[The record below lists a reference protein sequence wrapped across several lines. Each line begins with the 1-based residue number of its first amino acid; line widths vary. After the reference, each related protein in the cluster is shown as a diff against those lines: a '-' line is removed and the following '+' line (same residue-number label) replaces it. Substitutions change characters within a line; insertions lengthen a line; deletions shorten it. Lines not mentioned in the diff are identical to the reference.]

1 MAQACF
7 ALHISFLIRGRKSNG
22 KSNVKSVGQT
32 PVEKKRI
39 LVVDA
44 FPMLRH
50 GLITF
55 LNGQA
60 NLIVCGEADSI
71 PSALIKIAECKPH
84 LLVIGLRLGAA
95 DCVEFIKALKVQ
107 TPGLLILVYS
117 GFEESIFAMRALR
130 AGASGYLMKRAP
142 RDEMLA
148 AISDILRGELYV
160 SRDLAMH
167 VFKEALATQP
177 GFRLPGRAAR
187 IENLSDRE
195 MHVFHLL
202 GSGLG
207 PKKIA
212 HALNLS
218 VKTIE
223 THREHIKHKLGLD
236 SGEALVERAT
246 KYVEDTLEP
255 EAGETISIIGK
266 KKLVRFPSAP

>member
-1 MAQACF
+1 MARIVRQA
-7 ALHISFLIRGRKSNG
+7 
-22 KSNVKSVGQT
+22 

-44 FPMLRH
+44 YPMLRH
-50 GLITF
+50 GLVTY
-55 LNGQA
+55 LNAQPDMV
-60 NLIVCGEADSI
+60 VCGEADSI
-71 PSALIKIAECKPH
+71 PSALIKIADCKPH

-107 TPGLLILVYS
+107 NPSLLILVYS

-148 AISDILRGELYV
+148 AISDILRGEIYV
-160 SRDLAMH
+160 SRELAMR
-167 VFKEALATQP
+167 VFKEALETQP

-187 IENLSDRE
+187 VENLSDRE

-207 PKKIA
+207 TREIA

-223 THREHIKHKLGLD
+223 THRENIKHKLGLN
-236 SGEALVERAT
+236 SAEALVERAS
-246 KYVEDTLEP
+246 KYVEETLAP
-255 EAGETISIIGK
+255 QSGETISVIGK
-266 KKLVRFPSAP
+266 KKLVRLPAAS

>member
-1 MAQACF
+1 MA
-7 ALHISFLIRGRKSNG
+7 R
-22 KSNVKSVGQT
+22 SVGQT

-44 FPMLRH
+44 FPMLRY
-50 GLITF
+50 GLISF
-55 LNGQA
+55 LNAQA
-60 NLIVCGEADSI
+60 NLIVCGEADSL
-71 PSALIKIAECKPH
+71 PSALIKIAESKPH
-84 LLVIGLRLGAA
+84 LLVIGLRLGAS

-130 AGASGYLMKRAP
+130 AGANGYLMKRAA

-148 AISDILRGELYV
+148 AISDVLRGEIYV
-160 SRDLAMH
+160 SRELAMH

-212 HALNLS
+212 HAMNLS
-218 VKTIE
+218 VKTVE
-223 THREHIKHKLGLD
+223 TYQEHIKHKLGLN

-246 KYVEDTLEP
+246 KYVEETLEP
-255 EAGETISIIGK
+255 EAGETISIVVK
-266 KKLVRFPSAP
+266 KKLVRFPSAS

>member
-1 MAQACF
+1 
-7 ALHISFLIRGRKSNG
+7 
-22 KSNVKSVGQT
+22 
-32 PVEKKRI
+32 
-39 LVVDA
+39 
-44 FPMLRH
+44 
-50 GLITF
+50 
-55 LNGQA
+55 
-60 NLIVCGEADSI
+60 
-71 PSALIKIAECKPH
+71 
-84 LLVIGLRLGAA
+84 
-95 DCVEFIKALKVQ
+95 
-107 TPGLLILVYS
+107 
-117 GFEESIFAMRALR
+117 
-130 AGASGYLMKRAP
+130 
-142 RDEMLA
+142 
-148 AISDILRGELYV
+148 
-160 SRDLAMH
+160 MH

-207 PKKIA
+207 PKKMA

-223 THREHIKHKLGLD
+223 THRENIKHKLGLD

-266 KKLVRFPSAP
+266 KKLGRVPSAS

>member
-1 MAQACF
+1 MAETV
-7 ALHISFLIRGRKSNG
+7 R
-22 KSNVKSVGQT
+22 QT

-39 LVVDA
+39 LIVDA

-50 GLITF
+50 GVTTF
-55 LNGQA
+55 LEGQA

-107 TPGLLILVYS
+107 NPGLLILVYS

-130 AGASGYLMKRAP
+130 AGANGYLMKRAA

-160 SRDLAMH
+160 SRELAMN

-207 PKKIA
+207 PNKIA
-212 HALNLS
+212 HAMNLS

-223 THREHIKHKLGLD
+223 THRENIKHKLGLD
-236 SGEALVERAT
+236 SGKALVERAS
-246 KYVEDTLEP
+246 KYVEETLEP
-255 EAGETISIIGK
+255 EAGEIISILGK
-266 KKLVRFPSAP
+266 KKLVRFPSAS

>member
-1 MAQACF
+1 M
-7 ALHISFLIRGRKSNG
+7 
-22 KSNVKSVGQT
+22 VKSVGQT

-117 GFEESIFAMRALR
+117 GFEEGIFAMRALR

-148 AISDILRGELYV
+148 AISDVLRGELYV

-177 GFRLPGRAAR
+177 GFRLPGRAAS

-207 PKKIA
+207 PKKMA

-223 THREHIKHKLGLD
+223 TYRENIKHKLGLN
-236 SGEALVERAT
+236 SGEALLARAT

>member
-1 MAQACF
+1 MA
-7 ALHISFLIRGRKSNG
+7 KT
-22 KSNVKSVGQT
+22 VGQT

-44 FPMLRH
+44 FPMLRY
-50 GLITF
+50 GLISF
-55 LNGQA
+55 LNAQA

-71 PSALIKIAECKPH
+71 PSALIKIAESKPH
-84 LLVIGLRLGAA
+84 LLVIGLRLGAS
-95 DCVEFIKALKVQ
+95 DCVEFIIALKVQ
-107 TPGLLILVYS
+107 SPGLLILVYS

-130 AGASGYLMKRAP
+130 AGANGYLMKRAA

-148 AISDILRGELYV
+148 AISDILRGEIYV
-160 SRDLAMH
+160 SRELAMH

-177 GFRLPGRAAR
+177 GFRLPGRAACV
-187 IENLSDRE
+187 ENLSDRE

-223 THREHIKHKLGLD
+223 TYREHIKHKLGLN

-246 KYVEDTLEP
+246 KYVEETLEP
-255 EAGETISIIGK
+255 EAGETISLVVK
-266 KKLVRFPSAP
+266 KKLVRFPSAS

>member
-1 MAQACF
+1 MAGTV
-7 ALHISFLIRGRKSNG
+7 R
-22 KSNVKSVGQT
+22 QT

-39 LVVDA
+39 LIVDA

-50 GLITF
+50 GVTTF
-55 LNGQA
+55 LEGQA

-107 TPGLLILVYS
+107 NPGLLILVYS

-130 AGASGYLMKRAP
+130 AGANGYLMKRAA

-160 SRDLAMH
+160 SRELAMN

-207 PKKIA
+207 PNKIA
-212 HALNLS
+212 HAMNLS

-223 THREHIKHKLGLD
+223 TYRENIKHKLGLD
-236 SGEALVERAT
+236 SGKALVERAS
-246 KYVEDTLEP
+246 KYVEETLEP
-255 EAGETISIIGK
+255 EAGEIISILGK
-266 KKLVRFPSAP
+266 KKLVRFPSAS

>member
-1 MAQACF
+1 MAETV
-7 ALHISFLIRGRKSNG
+7 R
-22 KSNVKSVGQT
+22 QT

-39 LVVDA
+39 LIVDA

-50 GLITF
+50 GVTTF
-55 LNGQA
+55 LEGQA

-107 TPGLLILVYS
+107 NPGLLILVYS

-130 AGASGYLMKRAP
+130 AGANGYLMKRAA
-142 RDEMLA
+142 RVEMLA

-160 SRDLAMH
+160 SRELAMN

-207 PKKIA
+207 PNKIA
-212 HALNLS
+212 HAMNLS

-223 THREHIKHKLGLD
+223 TYRENIKHKLGLD
-236 SGEALVERAT
+236 SGKALVERAS
-246 KYVEDTLEP
+246 KYVEETLEP
-255 EAGETISIIGK
+255 EAGEIISILGK
-266 KKLVRFPSAP
+266 KKLVRFPSAS

>member
-1 MAQACF
+1 M
-7 ALHISFLIRGRKSNG
+7 G
-22 KSNVKSVGQT
+22 KTVEQS

-50 GLITF
+50 GLDSY
-55 LNGQA
+55 LNA
-60 NLIVCGEADSI
+60 RPDIVVCGEADSI

-148 AISDILRGELYV
+148 AISDILRGEIYV
-160 SRDLAMH
+160 SRDLAMN

-207 PKKIA
+207 PTNIA

-223 THREHIKHKLGLD
+223 THRENIKHKLGLD

-255 EAGETISIIGK
+255 EAGETISIVGK
-266 KKLVRFPSAP
+266 KKLVRSPFAS

>member
-1 MAQACF
+1 MA
-7 ALHISFLIRGRKSNG
+7 
-22 KSNVKSVGQT
+22 KSVGQT

-50 GLITF
+50 GLVSF
-55 LNGQA
+55 LNGHA
-60 NLIVCGEADSI
+60 NLSVCGEADSI
-71 PSALIKIAECKPH
+71 PSALIQIAECKPH

-107 TPGLLILVYS
+107 NPGLLILVYS

-130 AGASGYLMKRAP
+130 AGANGYVMKRAA
-142 RDEMLA
+142 RDEVLA
-148 AISDILRGELYV
+148 AISDVLRGEVYV
-160 SRDLAMH
+160 SRELAMH

-187 IENLSDRE
+187 VENLSDRE

-212 HALNLS
+212 HAMNLS

-223 THREHIKHKLGLD
+223 THRENIKHKLGLH

-246 KYVEDTLEP
+246 KYVEETLEP
-255 EAGETISIIGK
+255 EAGETISIVVK
-266 KKLVRFPSAP
+266 KKLARFASASSSL

>member
-1 MAQACF
+1 MAETV
-7 ALHISFLIRGRKSNG
+7 R
-22 KSNVKSVGQT
+22 QT

-39 LVVDA
+39 LIVDA

-50 GLITF
+50 GVTTF
-55 LNGQA
+55 LEGQE

-107 TPGLLILVYS
+107 NPGLLILVYS

-130 AGASGYLMKRAP
+130 AGANGYLMKRAA

-160 SRDLAMH
+160 SRELAMN

-207 PKKIA
+207 PNKIA
-212 HALNLS
+212 HAMNLS

-223 THREHIKHKLGLD
+223 THRENIKHKLGLD
-236 SGEALVERAT
+236 SGKALVERAS
-246 KYVEDTLEP
+246 KYVEETLEP
-255 EAGETISIIGK
+255 EAGEIISILGK
-266 KKLVRFPSAP
+266 KKLVRFPSAS

>member
-1 MAQACF
+1 M
-7 ALHISFLIRGRKSNG
+7 LRYGLISFLN
-22 KSNVKSVGQT
+22 
-32 PVEKKRI
+32 
-39 LVVDA
+39 A
-44 FPMLRH
+44 
-50 GLITF
+50 
-55 LNGQA
+55 QA

-71 PSALIKIAECKPH
+71 PSALIKIAESKPH

-130 AGASGYLMKRAP
+130 AGANGYLMKRAA

-148 AISDILRGELYV
+148 AISDILRGEIYV
-160 SRDLAMH
+160 SRELAMH

-177 GFRLPGRAAR
+177 GFRLPGRAES

-207 PKKIA
+207 SKKIA
-212 HALNLS
+212 HAMNLS
-218 VKTIE
+218 VKTIQ
-223 THREHIKHKLGLD
+223 THRENIKHKLGLD
-236 SGEALVERAT
+236 SSQAVIERAT
-246 KYVEDTLEP
+246 KYVEETLAPGLERDNP
-255 EAGETISIIGK
+255 DSTQKE
-266 KKLVRFPSAP
+266 VVQFPSAS

>member
-1 MAQACF
+1 MA
-7 ALHISFLIRGRKSNG
+7 R
-22 KSNVKSVGQT
+22 SVGQT

-44 FPMLRH
+44 FPMLRY
-50 GLITF
+50 GLISF
-55 LNGQA
+55 LNAQA
-60 NLIVCGEADSI
+60 NLIVCGEADSL
-71 PSALIKIAECKPH
+71 PGALIKIAESKPH
-84 LLVIGLRLGAA
+84 LLVIGLRLGAS

-130 AGASGYLMKRAP
+130 AGANGYLMKRAA

-148 AISDILRGELYV
+148 AISDILRGEIYV
-160 SRDLAMH
+160 SRELAMH
-167 VFKEALATQP
+167 VFKEALTTQP

-223 THREHIKHKLGLD
+223 TYQEHIKHKLGLN
-236 SGEALVERAT
+236 SGEALVERAS
-246 KYVEDTLEP
+246 KYVEETLEP
-255 EAGETISIIGK
+255 EAGETMSIVVK
-266 KKLVRFPSAP
+266 KKLVRFPSAS

>member
-1 MAQACF
+1 MA
-7 ALHISFLIRGRKSNG
+7 R
-22 KSNVKSVGQT
+22 SVGQT
-32 PVEKKRI
+32 PVERKRI

-44 FPMLRH
+44 FPMLRY
-50 GLITF
+50 GLISF
-55 LNGQA
+55 LNSQT

-71 PSALIKIAECKPH
+71 PGALIKIAESKPH
-84 LLVIGLRLGAA
+84 LLVIGLRLGAS

-130 AGASGYLMKRAP
+130 AGANGYLMKRAA

-148 AISDILRGELYV
+148 AIADILRGEIYV
-160 SRDLAMH
+160 SRELAMH
-167 VFKEALATQP
+167 VFKEALTTQP

-223 THREHIKHKLGLD
+223 TYQEHIKHKLGLN

-246 KYVEDTLEP
+246 KYVEETLEP
-255 EAGETISIIGK
+255 EAGETMSIVVK
-266 KKLVRFPSAP
+266 KKLVRFPSASRSL

>member
-1 MAQACF
+1 MR
-7 ALHISFLIRGRKSNG
+7 LPLKRKLAIGASAAAAAINFNG
-22 KSNVKSVGQT
+22 GT
-32 PVEKKRI
+32 T
-39 LVVDA
+39 A
-44 FPMLRH
+44 
-50 GLITF
+50 
-55 LNGQA
+55 
-60 NLIVCGEADSI
+60 CGEADSI

-160 SRDLAMH
+160 SRELAMH

-207 PKKIA
+207 PKKMA

-223 THREHIKHKLGLD
+223 THRENIKHKLGLD

-255 EAGETISIIGK
+255 EAGETISIVGK
-266 KKLVRFPSAP
+266 KKLVRFPSAS

>member
-1 MAQACF
+1 
-7 ALHISFLIRGRKSNG
+7 
-22 KSNVKSVGQT
+22 
-32 PVEKKRI
+32 
-39 LVVDA
+39 
-44 FPMLRH
+44 
-50 GLITF
+50 
-55 LNGQA
+55 
-60 NLIVCGEADSI
+60 
-71 PSALIKIAECKPH
+71 
-84 LLVIGLRLGAA
+84 
-95 DCVEFIKALKVQ
+95 
-107 TPGLLILVYS
+107 VYS

-148 AISDILRGELYV
+148 AISDILSGELYV
-160 SRDLAMH
+160 SRELAMH
-167 VFKEALATQP
+167 VFKEALAMQP

-187 IENLSDRE
+187 IENLTDRE

-207 PKKIA
+207 TKKMA

-223 THREHIKHKLGLD
+223 THRENIKHKLGLD

-255 EAGETISIIGK
+255 EAGETISILGK
-266 KKLVRFPSAP
+266 KKLVRFPSAS

>member
-1 MAQACF
+1 M
-7 ALHISFLIRGRKSNG
+7 LRYGLISFLN
-22 KSNVKSVGQT
+22 
-32 PVEKKRI
+32 
-39 LVVDA
+39 A
-44 FPMLRH
+44 
-50 GLITF
+50 
-55 LNGQA
+55 QA

-71 PSALIKIAECKPH
+71 PSALIKIAESKPH
-84 LLVIGLRLGAA
+84 LLVIGLRLGAS

-130 AGASGYLMKRAP
+130 AGANGYLMKSAA

-148 AISDILRGELYV
+148 AISDILRGEIYV
-160 SRDLAMH
+160 SRELAMY

-223 THREHIKHKLGLD
+223 TYQEHIKHKLGLN

-246 KYVEDTLEP
+246 KYVEETLEP
-255 EAGETISIIGK
+255 EAGETMSIVVK
-266 KKLVRFPSAP
+266 KKLVRFPSAS

>member
-1 MAQACF
+1 MA
-7 ALHISFLIRGRKSNG
+7 R
-22 KSNVKSVGQT
+22 SVGQT

-44 FPMLRH
+44 FPMLRY
-50 GLITF
+50 GLISF
-55 LNGQA
+55 LNSQA
-60 NLIVCGEADSI
+60 NLIVCGEADSL
-71 PSALIKIAECKPH
+71 PGALIKIAESKPH

-130 AGASGYLMKRAP
+130 AGANGYLMKRAA

-148 AISDILRGELYV
+148 AISDILRGEIYV
-160 SRDLAMH
+160 SRELAMH
-167 VFKEALATQP
+167 VFKEALVTQP

-223 THREHIKHKLGLD
+223 TYQEHIKHKLGLN

-246 KYVEDTLEP
+246 KYVEETLEP
-255 EAGETISIIGK
+255 EAGETMSIVAK
-266 KKLVRFPSAP
+266 KKLVRFPSAS

>member
-1 MAQACF
+1 MA
-7 ALHISFLIRGRKSNG
+7 
-22 KSNVKSVGQT
+22 KSVGQT

-44 FPMLRH
+44 FPMLRY
-50 GLITF
+50 GLTSF
-55 LNGQA
+55 LNAQA

-71 PSALIKIAECKPH
+71 PGALIKIAESKPH
-84 LLVIGLRLGAA
+84 LLVIGLRLGAS

-130 AGASGYLMKRAP
+130 AGANGYLMKRAA

-148 AISDILRGELYV
+148 AIADILRGEIYV
-160 SRDLAMH
+160 SRELAMH
-167 VFKEALATQP
+167 VFKEALTTQP

-223 THREHIKHKLGLD
+223 TYQEHIKHKLGLN

-246 KYVEDTLEP
+246 KYVEETLEP
-255 EAGETISIIGK
+255 EAGETMSIVVK
-266 KKLVRFPSAP
+266 KKLVRFPSASRSL

>member
-1 MAQACF
+1 MARMVRQA
-7 ALHISFLIRGRKSNG
+7 
-22 KSNVKSVGQT
+22 

-44 FPMLRH
+44 YPMLRH
-50 GLITF
+50 GLVTY
-55 LNGQA
+55 LNAQPDMV
-60 NLIVCGEADSI
+60 VCGEADSI

-95 DCVEFIKALKVQ
+95 DCVEFVKALKVQ
-107 TPGLLILVYS
+107 NSSLLILVYS

-148 AISDILRGELYV
+148 AISDILRGEIYV
-160 SRDLAMH
+160 SRELAMR
-167 VFKEALATQP
+167 VFKEALETQP

-187 IENLSDRE
+187 VENLSDRE

-207 PKKIA
+207 TRKIA

-223 THREHIKHKLGLD
+223 THRENIKHKLGLN
-236 SGEALVERAT
+236 SAEALVERAT
-246 KYVEDTLEP
+246 KYVEETLAP
-255 EAGETISIIGK
+255 QSGETISVVGK
-266 KKLVRFPSAP
+266 KKLVRLPAAS

>member
-1 MAQACF
+1 M
-7 ALHISFLIRGRKSNG
+7 G
-22 KSNVKSVGQT
+22 KTVEQS

-50 GLITF
+50 GLDSY
-55 LNGQA
+55 LNA
-60 NLIVCGEADSI
+60 RPDIVVCGEADSI

-130 AGASGYLMKRAP
+130 AGASGYLMERAP

-148 AISDILRGELYV
+148 AISDILRGEIYV
-160 SRDLAMH
+160 SRDLAMN

-195 MHVFHLL
+195 MHVFHLVQQR
-202 GSGLG
+202 SR
-207 PKKIA
+207 
-212 HALNLS
+212 
-218 VKTIE
+218 T
-223 THREHIKHKLGLD
+223 T
-236 SGEALVERAT
+236 
-246 KYVEDTLEP
+246 
-255 EAGETISIIGK
+255 
-266 KKLVRFPSAP
+266 